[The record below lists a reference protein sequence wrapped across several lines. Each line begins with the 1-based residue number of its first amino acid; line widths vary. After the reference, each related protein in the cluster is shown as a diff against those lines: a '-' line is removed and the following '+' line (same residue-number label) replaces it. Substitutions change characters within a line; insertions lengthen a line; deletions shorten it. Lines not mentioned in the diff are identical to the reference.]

1 MMIKKRRISI
11 QTAVMQ
17 MASVCARSEH
27 CESEI
32 REKLRQL
39 GLGSLNSDE
48 VLRQL
53 VEDDFIN
60 NARYAKAFTNDKFR
74 LGQWGRVKIQA
85 ALAAKGVSEADI
97 KAALTGIDETE
108 YRETLARL
116 ASTQAEGIDLEIY
129 RDRAKVIRHL
139 LSRGF
144 ESTLVIEAIAELRRE
159 RADAMY
165 PEDEDDL

>member
-1 MMIKKRRISI
+1 
-11 QTAVMQ
+11 MQ
-17 MASVCARSEH
+17 MAGVCARSEH

-60 NARYAKAFTNDKFR
+60 NSRYAKAFTNDKFR

-85 ALAAKGVSEADI
+85 ALASKGVSEKDI
-97 KAALTGIDETE
+97 QAALSEINEKE

-116 ASTQAEGIDLEIY
+116 ASAQSDGIDLEVY

-144 ESTLVIEAIAELRRE
+144 ESTLVIEAIADLRRE
-159 RADAMY
+159 RADAL
-165 PEDEDDL
+165 P

>member
-1 MMIKKRRISI
+1 
-11 QTAVMQ
+11 MQ
-17 MASVCARSEH
+17 MAGVCARSAH

-60 NARYAKAFTNDKFR
+60 NSRYAKAFTNDKFR

-85 ALAAKGVSEADI
+85 ALASKGVSEKDI
-97 KAALTGIDETE
+97 QAALSEINEKE

-116 ASTQAEGIDLEIY
+116 ASAQSDGIDLEVY

-144 ESTLVIEAIAELRRE
+144 ESTLVIEAIADLRRE

-165 PEDEDDL
+165 PEDEDVL

>member
-1 MMIKKRRISI
+1 
-11 QTAVMQ
+11 MQ
-17 MASVCARSEH
+17 MAGVCARSEH

-60 NARYAKAFTNDKFR
+60 NSRYAKAFTNDKFR

-85 ALAAKGVSEADI
+85 ALASKGVSEKDI
-97 KAALTGIDETE
+97 QAALSEINEKE

-116 ASTQAEGIDLEIY
+116 ASAQSDGIDLEVY
-129 RDRAKVIRHL
+129 RDRAKVIRHF

-144 ESTLVIEAIAELRRE
+144 ESTLVIEAIADLRRE

-165 PEDEDDL
+165 PEDEDVL

>member
-1 MMIKKRRISI
+1 
-11 QTAVMQ
+11 MQ
-17 MASVCARSEH
+17 MAGVCARSEH

-60 NARYAKAFTNDKFR
+60 NSRYAKAFTNDKFR

-85 ALAAKGVSEADI
+85 ALASKGVSEKDI
-97 KAALTGIDETE
+97 QAALSEINEKE

-116 ASTQAEGIDLEIY
+116 ASAQSDGIDLEVY

-144 ESTLVIEAIAELRRE
+144 ESTLVIEAIADLRRE

-165 PEDEDDL
+165 PEDEDVL

>member
-1 MMIKKRRISI
+1 
-11 QTAVMQ
+11 MQ
-17 MASVCARSEH
+17 MAGVCARSEH

-60 NARYAKAFTNDKFR
+60 SSRYAKAFTNDKFR

-85 ALAAKGVSEADI
+85 ALASKGVSEKDI
-97 KAALTGIDETE
+97 QAALSEINEKE

-116 ASTQAEGIDLEIY
+116 ASAQSDGIDLEVY

-144 ESTLVIEAIAELRRE
+144 ESTLVIEAIADLRRE

-165 PEDEDDL
+165 PEDEDVL

>member
-1 MMIKKRRISI
+1 
-11 QTAVMQ
+11 MQ
-17 MASVCARSEH
+17 MAGVCARSEH

-60 NARYAKAFTNDKFR
+60 NSRYAEAFTNDKFR

-85 ALAAKGVSEADI
+85 ALASKGVSEKDI
-97 KAALTGIDETE
+97 QAALSEINEKE

-116 ASTQAEGIDLEIY
+116 ASAQSDGIDLEVY

-144 ESTLVIEAIAELRRE
+144 ESTLVIEAIADLRRE

-165 PEDEDDL
+165 PEDEDVL

>member
-1 MMIKKRRISI
+1 
-11 QTAVMQ
+11 MQ
-17 MASVCARSEH
+17 MAGVCARSEY

-60 NARYAKAFTNDKFR
+60 NSRYAEAFTNDKFR

-85 ALAAKGVSEADI
+85 ALASKGVSEKDI
-97 KAALTGIDETE
+97 QAALSEINEKE

-116 ASTQAEGIDLEIY
+116 ASAQSDGIDLEVY

-144 ESTLVIEAIAELRRE
+144 ESTLVIEAIADLRRE

-165 PEDEDDL
+165 PEDEDVL

>member
-1 MMIKKRRISI
+1 
-11 QTAVMQ
+11 MQ
-17 MASVCARSEH
+17 MAGVCVRSEH

-60 NARYAKAFTNDKFR
+60 NSRYAKAFTNDKFR

-85 ALAAKGVSEADI
+85 ALASKGVSEKDI
-97 KAALTGIDETE
+97 QAALSEINEKE

-116 ASTQAEGIDLEIY
+116 ASAQSDGIDLEVY

-144 ESTLVIEAIAELRRE
+144 ESTLVIEAIADLRRE

-165 PEDEDDL
+165 PEDEDVL

>member
-1 MMIKKRRISI
+1 
-11 QTAVMQ
+11 MQ
-17 MASVCARSEH
+17 MAGVCARSEH

-60 NARYAKAFTNDKFR
+60 NSRYVKAFTNDKFR

-85 ALAAKGVSEADI
+85 ALASKGVSEKDI
-97 KAALTGIDETE
+97 QAALSEINEKE

-116 ASTQAEGIDLEIY
+116 ASAQSDGIDLEVY

-144 ESTLVIEAIAELRRE
+144 ESTLVIEAIADLRRE

-165 PEDEDDL
+165 PEDEDVL

>member
-1 MMIKKRRISI
+1 
-11 QTAVMQ
+11 MQ
-17 MASVCARSEH
+17 MAGVCARSEH

-60 NARYAKAFTNDKFR
+60 NSRYAKAFTNDKFR

-85 ALAAKGVSEADI
+85 ALASKGVSEKDI
-97 KAALTGIDETE
+97 QAALSEINEKE

-116 ASTQAEGIDLEIY
+116 ASAQSDGIDLEVY

-144 ESTLVIEAIAELRRE
+144 ESTLVIEAIADLRRE

-165 PEDEDDL
+165 P

>member
-1 MMIKKRRISI
+1 
-11 QTAVMQ
+11 MQ
-17 MASVCARSEH
+17 MAGVCARSEH

-60 NARYAKAFTNDKFR
+60 NSRYAKAFTNDKFR

-85 ALAAKGVSEADI
+85 ALASKGVSEKDI
-97 KAALTGIDETE
+97 QAALSEINEKE

-116 ASTQAEGIDLEIY
+116 ASAQSDGIDLEVY

-144 ESTLVIEAIAELRRE
+144 ESTLVIEAIADLRCE

-165 PEDEDDL
+165 PEDEDVL